1 MRLARL
7 SEIALDVRSGFASG
21 QNSADGIVQFRM
33 NNVTRDGGIDWTKL
47 RRVPRP
53 SSGRFELSPGDIM
66 FNGTNSPELV
76 GKTTLFRGFT
86 EPVTFSNHF
95 IRIRLNL
102 DLAEPAYVSRWIQSR
117 FAAGIFANMCRRW
130 VNQASITRDQIA
142 QLTIPLPPL
151 SDQKRIATVLDQAD
165 DIRAK
170 RRDMVER
177 LEGITQALLVETF
190 GDPAYNERKFPTQP
204 LQDLVDPQRPI
215 TYGILKPGPPLE
227 EGVRYVRVVDMK
239 DGGIDTSSVR
249 KTSIEIATMYRR
261 STLRAG
267 DLLLSIR
274 GHVGRVVTVPPEL
287 TQANITQDTARLAI
301 KLALPLFVR
310 ECLLASG
317 LQQWMQRHTKGGAV
331 KGINL
336 TDVKRI
342 PIIMPPLASQSAF
355 SEKVAEIEGLR
366 AKQRAALA
374 ASEAL
379 FFSLQKNA
387 FSGQLATSYQ
397 GDLVG
402 AS

>member
-1 MRLARL
+1 MEGSQHNGTRSSPDGPKLLRLARHHRTKWVIRTRHQSISGDCSERNRTRYPHADHSRPTEARVGDSRGPCASCGARRMRLARL

-151 SDQKRIATVLDQAD
+151 SDQKRIA
-165 DIRAK
+165 
-170 RRDMVER
+170 
-177 LEGITQALLVETF
+177 
-190 GDPAYNERKFPTQP
+190 
-204 LQDLVDPQRPI
+204 
-215 TYGILKPGPPLE
+215 
-227 EGVRYVRVVDMK
+227 
-239 DGGIDTSSVR
+239 
-249 KTSIEIATMYRR
+249 
-261 STLRAG
+261 
-267 DLLLSIR
+267 
-274 GHVGRVVTVPPEL
+274 
-287 TQANITQDTARLAI
+287 
-301 KLALPLFVR
+301 
-310 ECLLASG
+310 
-317 LQQWMQRHTKGGAV
+317 
-331 KGINL
+331 
-336 TDVKRI
+336 
-342 PIIMPPLASQSAF
+342 
-355 SEKVAEIEGLR
+355 
-366 AKQRAALA
+366 
-374 ASEAL
+374 
-379 FFSLQKNA
+379 
-387 FSGQLATSYQ
+387 
-397 GDLVG
+397 
-402 AS
+402 